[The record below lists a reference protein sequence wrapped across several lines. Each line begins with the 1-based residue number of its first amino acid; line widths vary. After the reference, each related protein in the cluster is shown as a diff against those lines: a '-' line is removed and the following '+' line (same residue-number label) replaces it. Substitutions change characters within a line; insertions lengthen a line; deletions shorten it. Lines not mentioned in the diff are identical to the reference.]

1 MGVMMVIMMVMVM
14 TVVVVVVV
22 MMMTTM
28 VTAMVM
34 MLFQGVMIDGPLRTR
49 APLLA
54 APPQT
59 YFNIAG
65 SMTTESFP
73 PFAH

>member
-1 MGVMMVIMMVMVM
+1 MLIMMVMVM

-54 APPQT
+54 APTQT

>member
-1 MGVMMVIMMVMVM
+1 MVIMMVMVM